1 MSIFVF
7 NCFALDFVY
16 LVPLRAA
23 LAGVSLACRRGGLFY
38 SFGLEFFLH
47 TTLHIHL
54 LICLDDLGMLFFFS
68 QSILYIVLSV
78 FSQYSR
84 SQFPSMIFSSRSYHC
99 MRCKKGGKPI
109 SHQTQEK
116 QENWSCGRII

>member
-68 QSILYIVLSV
+68 IHFVHCALRLLAIFSQSISIHDFLFPQLPLYAM
-78 FSQYSR
+78 QE
-84 SQFPSMIFSSRSYHC
+84 
-99 MRCKKGGKPI
+99 GG
-109 SHQTQEK
+109 
-116 QENWSCGRII
+116 

>member
-54 LICLDDLGMLFFFS
+54 LICLDDLGMLFFFLNPFCTLCS
-68 QSILYIVLSV
+68 
-78 FSQYSR
+78 
-84 SQFPSMIFSSRSYHC
+84 PSSRNILAVNFH
-99 MRCKKGGKPI
+99 P
-109 SHQTQEK
+109 
-116 QENWSCGRII
+116 